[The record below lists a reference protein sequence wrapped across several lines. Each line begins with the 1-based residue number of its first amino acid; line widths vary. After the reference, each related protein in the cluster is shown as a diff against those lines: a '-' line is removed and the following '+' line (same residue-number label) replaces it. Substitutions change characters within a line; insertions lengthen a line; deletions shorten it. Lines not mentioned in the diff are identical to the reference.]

1 MNKSELS
8 AKLAEEKQMTKVQS
22 DDIVNTIF
30 DIIKEALKHE
40 QKVCIKD
47 FGTFQVKARK
57 GRMLK
62 DISTNKY
69 IEIPDMLELKLK
81 AAPAIKDY
89 LNNKEE

>member
-1 MNKSELS
+1 MNKSEL
-8 AKLAEEKQMTKVQS
+8 AVRLAEAKQMTKVQS
-22 DDIVNTIF
+22 DDIVNTVF
-30 DIIKEALKHE
+30 NIIKEALKYEH
-40 QKVCIKD
+40 KVCIKD

-81 AAPAIKDY
+81 VAPAIKNY
-89 LNNKEE
+89 LNNKE